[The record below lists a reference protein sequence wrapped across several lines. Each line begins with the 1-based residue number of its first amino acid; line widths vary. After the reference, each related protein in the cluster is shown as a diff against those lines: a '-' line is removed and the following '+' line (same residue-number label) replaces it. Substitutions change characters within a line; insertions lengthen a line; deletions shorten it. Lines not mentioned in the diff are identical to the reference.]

1 MRRRLCVGLVLL
13 FAAGF
18 SPDWTFGQKNSN
30 RAHDSQLIQSDP
42 DPSSPPDTLSFTVR
56 EEDIA
61 EGKPAV
67 VSLRIFNVLQ
77 QFVAS
82 PKALNH
88 PLGEVLVENLVYDS
102 PGEKAAFWDGTD
114 RNGVEVASGIYYQQ
128 LIVNGE
134 RVGVKKLVV
143 TNE

>member
-1 MRRRLCVGLVLL
+1 MRRMFCVGLVLF
-13 FAAGF
+13 FAAGL
-18 SPDWTFGQKNSN
+18 SPEWTFGQRNPA
-30 RAHDSQLIQSDP
+30 RDHGSQLIQNDSS
-42 DPSSPPDTLSFTVR
+42 PSNPPDTLSFTVR
-56 EEDIA
+56 DEDVA

-67 VSLRIFNVLQ
+67 VSLRIFNVLE

-88 PLGEVLVENLVYDS
+88 PLGEVLIENLGYDS
-102 PGEKAAFWDGTD
+102 PGLKEAFWDGTD
-114 RNGVEVASGIYYQQ
+114 RNGVKVASGIYYQQ

-143 TNE
+143 TN

>member
-1 MRRRLCVGLVLL
+1 MRRVFCVGLALL
-13 FAAGF
+13 FAVGI
-18 SPDWTFGQKNSN
+18 SPEWTFGQRNPA
-30 RAHDSQLIQSDP
+30 RDHGFQLNQNDP
-42 DPSSPPDTLSFTVR
+42 DPSSPPDTLLFTVR
-56 EEDIA
+56 EEDVA

-88 PLGEVLVENLVYDS
+88 PLGDVLVENLVYDS
-102 PGEKAAFWDGTD
+102 PGVKEAFWDGTD
-114 RNGVEVASGIYYQQ
+114 RNGLKVASGIYYQQ

-143 TNE
+143 TD